1 MEQTLNA
8 PMLYSKMQIE
18 KRIADEIN
26 ITVIKKDSANAKKI
40 IIIQE
45 YSILLSR
52 NSCID
57 SKLIIREAL

>member
-1 MEQTLNA
+1 KTLNA

-26 ITVIKKDSANAKKI
+26 IPVIKKDSANAKKI